1 MLPRL
6 LAALCLLTTL
16 GVAAQE
22 QTEDAKT
29 WSGEGALGYTS
40 SSGNSDSTN
49 LNASLNVAREVKRW
63 KHSLSVEAIQNET
76 DGDKSADRW
85 SLRERSRYALDGKS
99 YAFGQARYEQDKF
112 SGYDHQGSL
121 VAGLGSRFIENEH
134 HLLDLSAGLGY
145 RSTKDSDTGAT
156 DDGGIVTSD
165 LVYEYKISK
174 TATLSERA
182 LIEAGDNNTFIESE
196 TALSARLNGRLSS
209 KISYLI
215 KRNSEVPVDTEKTD
229 TLVTIALVYAF

>member
-1 MLPRL
+1 MLTRL
-6 LAALCLLTTL
+6 VAALCLLTTL
-16 GVAAQE
+16 TVAAQE
-22 QTEDAKT
+22 QADDAKI

-40 SSGNSDSTN
+40 SSGNTDSTN
-49 LNASLNVAREVKRW
+49 LNASLNLARVVVRW
-63 KHSLSVEAIQNET
+63 KHSLAIEAIQNET

-85 SLRERSRYALDGKS
+85 SVRERSRYALDQKS

-121 VAGLGSRFIENEH
+121 VAGLGSHFIENEH
-134 HLLDLSAGLGY
+134 HLLDLSAGLGF
-145 RSTKDSDTGAT
+145 RSTRDSDSGET

-165 LVYEYKISK
+165 LVYEYKISE

-182 LIEAGDNNTFIESE
+182 LIEAGENNTFIESE
-196 TALSARLNGRLSS
+196 TALTARLNGRLSS
-209 KISYLI
+209 KISYLL

-229 TLVTIALVYAF
+229 ELVTISLVYAF